1 MTPDPI
7 ADHLRALAERLPD
20 RHRQTAR
27 ILAEAETHLRDSAAR
42 LSESGLS
49 EPAAAREAVRRFG
62 AADMLV
68 DRLQREAPFADEP
81 HVVLRVA
88 TSVVIAAAGL
98 IAVVTLAIVGLAAE
112 LGWTGQAGG
121 AALAVAVLGH
131 GGLTLRLLW
140 SQCRADRWRAP
151 VVAGGV
157 LLTLAGVVAVVWS
170 LHFGLAIGDW
180 QGSGL
185 PTGMLIALQGVLAV
199 WTFRPDRRGRPEDA
213 AAMRRDLP
221 AVRVVPPP
229 TSVTTTSEDR
239 SVTDWHIAQMN
250 VGNLLHPQD
259 DPRVAEFMNA
269 LDEINALAEDSPGF
283 VWRLQSDSGN
293 ATDIQVTDDP
303 SFIVNMSVWTDVE
316 SLFAFVYKTAHRG
329 VMAKRRQWFA
339 PPADAYQVLW
349 WIEAGRLPTVDE
361 GLERLA
367 YLNEHGP
374 SAHAFGFKQSF
385 PPPDAD
391 GDPEDLRPEP
401 FCVGWE

>member
-1 MTPDPI
+1 MTADPI
-7 ADHLRALAERLPD
+7 AAHLRALAERLPG

-27 ILAEAETHLRDSAAR
+27 ILAEAEAHLRDSAAR
-42 LSESGLS
+42 LSESGLT

-68 DRLQREAPFADEP
+68 DRLWREAPFADEP
-81 HVVLRVA
+81 PFLLRVA
-88 TSVVIAAAGL
+88 TSIVVAVAGL
-98 IAVVTLAIVGLAAE
+98 IAVATLAVVNLAAE
-112 LGWTGQAGG
+112 VGWVGRVGG

-131 GGLTLRLLW
+131 GGLTLRFLW
-140 SQCRADRWRAP
+140 SHARVDRWRAP

-157 LLTLAGVVAVVWS
+157 ILTLMGAVAAVWS
-170 LHFGLAIGDW
+170 VHLGLMA
-180 QGSGL
+180 L
-185 PTGMLIALQGVLAV
+185 PSSVLIALQGVLAV
-199 WTFRPDRRGRPEDA
+199 WTFRAIRRVRVDNDA
-213 AAMRRDLP
+213 AVRRDLP
-221 AVRVVPPP
+221 AVRVVPPSN
-229 TSVTTTSEDR
+229 TVATTSEDR

-269 LDEINALAEDSPGF
+269 LDEINALAENSPGF

-339 PPADAYQVLW
+339 PPTGGYQVLW
-349 WIEAGRLPTVDE
+349 WIEAGRLPTVEE

-367 YLNEHGP
+367 HLNEHGP